1 MLFSLL
7 CTQFASAAHIKLTAP
22 ENAPVG
28 QPFFIEMSASEKIG
42 KVTVRWRGKDFI
54 LLPEENTVRTILGFP
69 NDSKLIGKT
78 SVLTLKFDC
87 GTKGR
92 IRVVHKIK
100 ALAFDYPRQEL
111 SVAPSM
117 VTPPKTEGDRIAK
130 ERKLVAKA
138 LAART
143 ESLPLTKT
151 FVRPV
156 TGVPTAYFGGFRV
169 YNGVPRSGHGGLD
182 LRAAVGTPVQV
193 IADGK
198 VLLTGSHYFAGGGI
212 YVDHGGGVISTYFHL
227 SMILV
232 EQGETV
238 KAGELIA
245 LSGATGRVTGPHLHL
260 GLYAGGAWLDA
271 LPLMGGAKFPEGV
284 EYHYDF

>member
-7 CTQFASAAHIKLTAP
+7 CTNLAGAAHIKLTVP

-28 QPFFIEMSASEKIG
+28 QPFFLEMSASEKIG
-42 KVTVRWRGKDFI
+42 NVTVRWRGKDFV
-54 LLPEENTVRTILGFP
+54 LVPEENTVRTILGFP

-78 SVLTLKFDC
+78 STLTLKFEC
-87 GTKGR
+87 GTKGP
-92 IRVVHKIK
+92 IRVVHKVK

-111 SVAPSM
+111 SVAPAM
-117 VTPPKTEGDRIAK
+117 VTPPKTEGERIAK
-130 ERKLVAKA
+130 ERKLVNKA
-138 LAART
+138 LATRS
-143 ESLPLTKT
+143 EGLPLTKT
-151 FVRPV
+151 FLKPV
-156 TGVPTAYFGGFRV
+156 GGVPTAYFGGFRV

-198 VLLTGSHYFAGGGI
+198 VVLTGTHYFAGGGV

-227 SMILV
+227 SQILV
-232 EQGETV
+232 KEGQDV
-238 KAGELIA
+238 IAGDVIA

-271 LPLMGGAKFPEGV
+271 LPLVGGAKFPEGV
-284 EYHYDF
+284 EFHYDF